1 MGGPHVSSPRSLHL
15 WCEFSGFRGALAS
28 KISSRHN
35 SWQGVSEADEFQAFF
50 DCYET
55 HEEML
60 QRVNSG
66 EGPSGPRRYPL
77 ERIRSGE
84 GQRSLGLVPEV
95 WCG

>member
-1 MGGPHVSSPRSLHL
+1 MGAPRFLHSLHL
-15 WCEFSGFRGALAS
+15 CSDFSGGALA
-28 KISSRHN
+28 SSRHN
-35 SWQGVSEADEFQAFF
+35 SWQGVAEADEFQAFF

-55 HEEML
+55 REEML

-66 EGPSGPRRYPL
+66 EASGSGPRRYPL

-95 WCG
+95 WLWL

>member
-1 MGGPHVSSPRSLHL
+1 M
-15 WCEFSGFRGALAS
+15 A
-28 KISSRHN
+28 
-35 SWQGVSEADEFQAFF
+35 EADEFQAFF

-55 HEEML
+55 REEML

-66 EGPSGPRRYPL
+66 EGSGTGPRRYPL

-95 WCG
+95 WLS